1 MTNDTQ
7 TTNTE
12 TTDTYIPSPSDWV
25 REQVETIEATGDT
38 RSVDIMG
45 QPAAIDQAFALHHLC
60 HAHNMAMFGTVV
72 DPSGVSPA
80 VSKKPAQV

>member
-45 QPAAIDQAFALHHLC
+45 LPVVLLTGGVATLCGGGGQPK
-60 HAHNMAMFGTVV
+60 
-72 DPSGVSPA
+72 SRR
-80 VSKKPAQV
+80 AQTSLG